1 MQKLIAIPL
10 FDFTGAVV
18 TTIIAII
25 VCFAIIIGLILYVK
39 RSRKRKNM
47 VHNKKMKNDNPGKKS
62 NNR

>member
-18 TTIIAII
+18 TTIISIV
-25 VCFAIIIGLILYVK
+25 VCFAIIIGLIMYVK

-47 VHNKKMKNDNPGKKS
+47 VHNKKMKNDNPEKES
-62 NNR
+62 